1 MNAEIRRIVAER
13 LRQERARLDLSQG
26 DMAAAGGIS
35 LRTQAAWEK
44 GEQSPNADYLVSV
57 SARGVDVLFVLTGRY
72 QWEQAPGGE
81 GAPSSI
87 LSGDEQTL
95 VKGFNSLPE
104 KAKATVKDLVLI
116 LAGKTS

>member
-1 MNAEIRRIVAER
+1 MNAEIRRNVAKR

-26 DMAAAGGIS
+26 DMAVAGGIS

-72 QWEQAPGGE
+72 QWEQPVGGQ
-81 GAPSSI
+81 GAQHII
-87 LSGDEQTL
+87 LSGDEQAL
-95 VKGFNSLPE
+95 VKGFNSLTE
-104 KAKATVKDLVLI
+104 KAKATVKDLMVL
-116 LAGKTS
+116 LAGKC

>member
-72 QWEQAPGGE
+72 QWEQPVGG
-81 GAPSSI
+81 ST
-87 LSGDEQTL
+87 LSADEQAL
-95 VKGFNSLPE
+95 VKGFNSLSE
-104 KAKATVKDLVLI
+104 KAKATIRDLVVMLT
-116 LAGKTS
+116 GK